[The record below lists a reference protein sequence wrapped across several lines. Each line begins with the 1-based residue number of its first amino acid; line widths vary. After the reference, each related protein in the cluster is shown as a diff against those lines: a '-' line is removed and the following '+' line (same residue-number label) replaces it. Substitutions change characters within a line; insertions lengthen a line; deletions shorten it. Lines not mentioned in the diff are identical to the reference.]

1 MKVTCEELIP
11 NGKLSGRLSLSTF
24 SYPHDLHTE
33 SNMTRN
39 GSRVTCFCYCD
50 SRIFSY
56 PKLSSSAEF
65 WKPSLF
71 NPLSLRFLSLLPDFN
86 LFFCSRRP
94 FLLVQTSTQKSLSSP
109 SVLFSAVT
117 SLPYPPLFQ
126 FHLAVWFSCAVAL
139 YPRLSPIQPS
149 EKISFRA
156 PKTLPD
162 SLLLTF
168 CFLQSSSDFILR
180 N

>member
-65 WKPSLF
+65 WKPSLL
-71 NPLSLRFLSLLPDFN
+71 NLLSLRFPSLLPDFN
-86 LFFCSRRP
+86 LFLRSRRP
-94 FLLVQTSTQKSLSSP
+94 FLLVQTSTQKSLSSL

-117 SLPYPPLFQ
+117 FLPYPLLFQ
-126 FHLAVWFSCAVAL
+126 IHLAVWFSCAVAL
-139 YPRLSPIQPS
+139 YLS
-149 EKISFRA
+149 
-156 PKTLPD
+156 
-162 SLLLTF
+162 SLCCFLLTVVPT
-168 CFLQSSSDFILR
+168 FLWFSSVPFLIPLYPSVSHHQSLYSP
-180 N
+180 